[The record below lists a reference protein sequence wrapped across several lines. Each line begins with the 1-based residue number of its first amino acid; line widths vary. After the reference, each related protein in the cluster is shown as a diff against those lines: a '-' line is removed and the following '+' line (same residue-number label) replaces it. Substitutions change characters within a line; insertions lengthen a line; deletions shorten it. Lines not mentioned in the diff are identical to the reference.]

1 MRSNNRSQDC
11 PPRSTSV
18 SSFASAYFDAWQNYI
33 DTLND
38 VWGDVTAP
46 NAQLGA
52 WASGFSKLAQAWM
65 SSATEI
71 CGAFTNQHRGCPDD
85 MVVAFVVDDGAE
97 DTDPKSVPLPPGV
110 QCPKID
116 WTPLRA
122 VGDATLPEIAKTF
135 LSVTQDSRGRS
146 ISIALVNLKPPSAKP
161 PSTQGEP
168 AAKDVA
174 LRDDTAKAPK
184 GVAPKNG
191 MYFAMVYEIGTRR
204 PLAVVAVTF
213 V

>member
-1 MRSNNRSQDC
+1 MRSNNRSKDC
-11 PPRSTSV
+11 PPGSASV
-18 SSFASAYFDAWQNYI
+18 SSYASAYFDAWQSYI

-52 WASGFSKLAQAWM
+52 WASGFGKLAQAWM
-65 SSATEI
+65 SSATEV
-71 CGAFTNQHRGCPDD
+71 CGAFTNQHHGCPDGT
-85 MVVAFVVDDGAE
+85 VVAFVVDDGAE

-110 QCPKID
+110 HCAKID

-122 VGDATLPEIAKTF
+122 AGDETRPEIPKDF
-135 LSVTQDSRGRS
+135 LRVTQDARGRS
-146 ISIALVNLKPPSAKP
+146 ISIALVNLKPPSPTP
-161 PSTQGEP
+161 PGAP
-168 AAKDVA
+168 RPPDAKDVP
-174 LRDDTAKAPK
+174 LRDDPTKAPK
-184 GVAPKNG
+184 GIAPQKG